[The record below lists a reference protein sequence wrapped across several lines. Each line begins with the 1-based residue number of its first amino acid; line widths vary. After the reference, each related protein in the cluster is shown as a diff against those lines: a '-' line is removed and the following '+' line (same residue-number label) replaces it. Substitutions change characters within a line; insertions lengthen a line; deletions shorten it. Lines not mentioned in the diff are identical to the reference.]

1 VTDAHQTEAARETPS
16 QGIFIG
22 WLALGLMIFAL
33 LAGAVGIIAGATH
46 GFQ

>member
-1 VTDAHQTEAARETPS
+1 MSDAPDSQTTRETPT

-33 LAGAVGIIAGATH
+33 LIGIIGITAGATH

>member
-1 VTDAHQTEAARETPS
+1 VTDAYETDAHRERPS

-33 LAGAVGIIAGATH
+33 FVGLFGIIAGATH